1 MAGKTLPNSWEM
13 PMGVESFVKR
23 WLLAP
28 MHFRSRQVSSMV
40 AESWVQVGTSS
51 LNDSPQ
57 ALEQAL
63 QNLQSPQDRKLIVAL
78 IAPNFDLA
86 VVA

>member
-1 MAGKTLPNSWEM
+1 
-13 PMGVESFVKR
+13 
-23 WLLAP
+23 
-28 MHFRSRQVSSMV
+28 MV

-63 QNLQSPQDRKLIVAL
+63 QNLQCPQDRKLIVAL